1 LSLAN
6 ALAFAFNPSDS
17 ARERSTSSSPAGAA
31 DVFRNTRQKREKAS
45 RRVCPMGLTVTE
57 KRACVLAAL
66 VAWSVTSAAHAQP
79 EAAPATKQEAPARAE
94 EPPDVLGEQQ
104 PALPPPAPPRADS
117 QSPHPYVLFRERPRE
132 RKLELGPD
140 FAIWHR
146 NTEAGSSAS
155 YATGIAVGA
164 HARIELREWL
174 GLRLFFLWG
183 KHGVDVDPR
192 GLELAS
198 GTVEQP
204 DISVTELG
212 ARIEPT
218 WVVLP
223 RLRLWA
229 GAGASWAR
237 AQAPRPK
244 ITTSAGAAKTTE
256 RAGVFIELGGAAGAT
271 FDVIPE
277 WLAVW
282 VSGSLGAVVN
292 ESGDLFHEQQ
302 AIAAD
307 GTLLHIGGLPGMS
320 TALATTLGVALVL

>member
-1 LSLAN
+1 
-6 ALAFAFNPSDS
+6 
-17 ARERSTSSSPAGAA
+17 
-31 DVFRNTRQKREKAS
+31 
-45 RRVCPMGLTVTE
+45 MGLNVTC
-57 KRACVLAAL
+57 KHGWLVAAL
-66 VAWSVTSAAHAQP
+66 LASTLARAGHAQS
-79 EAAPATKQEAPARAE
+79 EAPPAAKRNAPARAD

-104 PALPPPAPPRADS
+104 QALPPPAPPRADS
-117 QSPHPYVLFRERPRE
+117 QSPRPYVLFRERPRE

-140 FAIWHR
+140 FAVWHR
-146 NTEAGSSAS
+146 NTESGSSAS
-155 YATGIAVGA
+155 YGTGVAFGA

-183 KHGVDVDPR
+183 KHGVDVDSR
-192 GLELAS
+192 GLQLSS

-204 DISVTELG
+204 DTISVTELG

-218 WVVLP
+218 WVVIP

-237 AQAPRPK
+237 AQASRPVSA
-244 ITTSAGAAKTTE
+244 TSAVNTTE
-256 RAGVFIELGGAAGAT
+256 AGVFIELGGAVGAT

-282 VSGSLGAVVN
+282 VSGSLGAVVD
-292 ESGDLFHEQQ
+292 ESGDLFQQQQ

-307 GTLLHIGGLPGMS
+307 GALLQIGGLPRMS

>member
-1 LSLAN
+1 L
-6 ALAFAFNPSDS
+6 
-17 ARERSTSSSPAGAA
+17 
-31 DVFRNTRQKREKAS
+31 V
-45 RRVCPMGLTVTE
+45 
-57 KRACVLAAL
+57 AAL
-66 VAWSVTSAAHAQP
+66 VASSLTREAHAQS
-79 EAAPATKQEAPARAE
+79 EAPPAAKRDAPAHAD
-94 EPPDVLGEQQ
+94 EPPDVLEQQ
-104 PALPPPAPPRADS
+104 QQPLPPPAPPRADS
-117 QSPHPYVLFRERPRE
+117 QSPRPYVLFRERPRE

-140 FAIWHR
+140 FAVWHR
-146 NTEAGSSAS
+146 NTESGSSAS
-155 YATGIAVGA
+155 YATGLALGA

-192 GLELAS
+192 GLQLS
-198 GTVEQP
+198 IGTVD

-218 WVVLP
+218 WVVTP

-229 GAGASWAR
+229 GAGAAWAR
-237 AQAPRPK
+237 AVT
-244 ITTSAGAAKTTE
+244 TTSVGLGGTTE
-256 RAGVFIELGGAAGAT
+256 RAGVFIELGGAVGAT
-271 FDVIPE
+271 FDVVPE

-282 VSGSLGAVVN
+282 VSGSLGAIVD